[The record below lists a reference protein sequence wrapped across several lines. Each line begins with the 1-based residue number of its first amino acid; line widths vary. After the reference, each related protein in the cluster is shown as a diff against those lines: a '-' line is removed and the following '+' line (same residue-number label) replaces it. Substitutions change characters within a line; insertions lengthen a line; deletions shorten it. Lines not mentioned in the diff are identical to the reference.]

1 MKQEEVV
8 LIWGYKTVSMFD
20 IWSLEH
26 FVNGIALA
34 GMTGIIT
41 GRVLPQNE
49 INPKSW
55 KIINCIFVLALSLLW
70 ECAEHYLE
78 AGVLPGAVGERVT
91 FWFQGVEHWSNR
103 LIGDTL
109 TVLLGWYVYTLRQSL
124 ATPAKIFSLLWMGV
138 HIFVFPDS
146 MYLHRLLFP

>member
-1 MKQEEVV
+1 MQ
-8 LIWGYKTVSMFD
+8 IWGYKTVAMFD

-34 GMTGIIT
+34 GFAVLIT
-41 GRVLPQNE
+41 GKLFKKEEISEASIKIVNFIIVLT
-49 INPKSW
+49 
-55 KIINCIFVLALSLLW
+55 VSLLW
-70 ECAEHYLE
+70 ECIEHYVE
-78 AGVLPGAVGERVT
+78 AGVIPGAIGERVT

-109 TVLLGWYVYTLRQSL
+109 TVMLGWFVYTKTKRL
-124 ATPAKIFSLLWMGV
+124 AIPAKIFTTVWMLI

-146 MYLHRLLFP
+146 MYLHRLIFGPYV